1 MNVENAVVTIL
12 KNIGVLLQDDYMDI
26 DLYES
31 GLIDS
36 LQLMQLITIIEERI
50 DIAIDITEITP
61 DIFKSVRTITEF
73 VQRKL
78 VQ

>member
-1 MNVENAVVTIL
+1 MNVENTVVTIL
-12 KNIGVLLQDDYMDI
+12 KNVGVQLQDDYMDI

-31 GLIDS
+31 DLIDS
-36 LQLMQLITIIEERI
+36 LQLMQLITIMEEKI
-50 DIAIDITEITP
+50 GITIDITEITP

-73 VQRKL
+73 VQHKL

>member
-1 MNVENAVVTIL
+1 MNVENTVVTIL
-12 KNIGVLLQDDYMDI
+12 KNVGVQLQDDYMDI

-31 GLIDS
+31 NLIDS
-36 LQLMQLITIIEERI
+36 LQLMQLITIMEEKI
-50 DIAIDITEITP
+50 GITIDITEITP

-73 VQRKL
+73 VQHKL

>member
-1 MNVENAVVTIL
+1 MNVENVVVTIL

>member
-1 MNVENAVVTIL
+1 MNVENTVVTIL
-12 KNIGVLLQDDYMDI
+12 KNVGVQLQDDYIDI

-31 GLIDS
+31 NLIDS
-36 LQLMQLITIIEERI
+36 LQLMQLITIMEEKI
-50 DIAIDITEITP
+50 GITIDITEITP

-73 VQRKL
+73 VQHKL